1 MPHVKKKS
9 MVNAYTQNKAQGD
22 VSTASPHRLIQMLF
36 EGAIEKIIKAKLF
49 MSEGK
54 VAEKGQYIS
63 WAISI
68 LDGLKM
74 SIDVDAGGE
83 IAKNLEALYDYME
96 TQLVK
101 ANAENNGQYL
111 DEVIS
116 LIKSVKSAWDEI
128 PAEYKT
134 TGTRVENIPAN
145 ITSTTV

>member
-1 MPHVKKKS
+1 MPHAKNKS
-9 MVNAYTQNKAQGD
+9 MINAYAQNKTQGD

-36 EGAIEKIIKAKLF
+36 EGAIEKITKAKLF
-49 MSEGK
+49 MKEGK

-74 SIDVDAGGE
+74 SLDVKTGGE
-83 IAKNLEALYDYME
+83 VAQNLEALYDYME

-101 ANAENNGQYL
+101 ANAENDEKYL
-111 DEVIS
+111 DEVTS

-128 PAEYKT
+128 PADFQNA
-134 TGTRVENIPAN
+134 GPRVENASAS
-145 ITSTTV
+145 ITSTTA